1 MAGVIPLEPQGTDSE
16 QMIVPIPQTPQVA
29 DGGALP
35 TPDAGPV
42 RKSVA
47 TLLVELCAD
56 LPLFHD
62 PSGNG
67 YAEIDMVT
75 HREIWPL
82 ASTAFGQWIARRY
95 YQKSSKA
102 ANRNSVKDAVGTLEA
117 KARFDAGE
125 RTVALR
131 IGGNED
137 RVLIDLGD
145 PRWRVIEVTSNGW
158 KILEKSP
165 VAFVRTRNM
174 LPLPEP
180 SRKGSLNPLW
190 SLLNV
195 AEERR
200 PLVAAW
206 LMSALHPSGPYLI
219 ACLNGEQGTAKS
231 SASRL
236 LRQLVDPNEVPLRC
250 PPKEER
256 DLLVSAQSNRLLA
269 IDNLSTVP
277 PWLSDG
283 LCRIATGGGFSAREL
298 YTNAEEFTLSLK
310 RPILLNGIP
319 DICTRP
325 DLADRAV
332 SIPLEVIN
340 DSDRLP
346 ETVLHERFAAAAP
359 LIFGGLLDALVT
371 AMGNLQRTPANGFRM
386 ADAMRWAIA
395 GETAFGWQPGTIAAA
410 YRANVANS
418 ALESV
423 EGNAVGMA
431 IRKLLE
437 EVGEI
442 DLTWAELLVRLP
454 APEIRNGAHWPA
466 SPRALSVAVR
476 RLAPALRRV
485 GIAIEQWRGAD
496 ANGVRMESP
505 FGTRP

>member
-1 MAGVIPLEPQGTDSE
+1 MNAPTTQIPN
-16 QMIVPIPQTPQVA
+16 VA
-29 DGGALP
+29 DDGALLAP
-35 TPDAGPV
+35 GESDPGEG

-47 TLLVELCAD
+47 TMLVELCAD

-67 YAEIDMVT
+67 FAEIEMGT
-75 HREIWPL
+75 HREIWAL
-82 ASTAFGQWIARRY
+82 ASTAFSQWMARRY
-95 YQKSSKA
+95 YQKTAKA
-102 ANRNSVKDAVGTLEA
+102 ANRTAVKDAVGTLEA
-117 KARFDAGE
+117 RARFDATE
-125 RTVALR
+125 RPVALR
-131 IGGNED
+131 VGGDET
-137 RVLIDLGD
+137 RLFIDLGD
-145 PRWRVIEVTSNGW
+145 ARWRVIEVTSEGW
-158 KILEKSP
+158 RMLDRSP

-174 LPLPEP
+174 RPMPEP
-180 SRKGSLNPLW
+180 SPSGSIAPLW

-206 LMSALHPSGPYLI
+206 LLGALHPSGPYLV
-219 ACLNGEQGTAKS
+219 ACLHGEQGTAKS

-236 LRQLVDPNEVPLRC
+236 LRQLVDPNEIPLRS

-269 IDNLSTVP
+269 IDNLSNVP

-298 YTNAEEFTLSLK
+298 FTNAEEFTLSLK

-332 SIPLEVIN
+332 SIPLEVI
-340 DSDRLP
+340 DEAARLP
-346 ETVLHERFAAAAP
+346 ESELHARFTASAP
-359 LIFGGLLDALVT
+359 VIFGGLLDALVL
-371 AMGNLQRTPANGFRM
+371 AIRNLPQTPASGFRM

-395 GETAFGWQPGTIAAA
+395 GETAFGWKAGTIAAA
-410 YRANVANS
+410 YRANIAHS

-423 EGNAVGMA
+423 EGNAVGCA
-431 IRKLLE
+431 IRKLLDAE
-437 EVGEI
+437 EKI
-442 DLTWAELLVRLP
+442 DLTWSELLARLP
-454 APEIRNGAHWPA
+454 VPDGARNGGHWPA
-466 SPRALSVAVR
+466 TPRALSAAVR

-485 GIAIEQWRGAD
+485 GFSVEPWKGSD
-496 ANGVRMESP
+496 ANGVTMESASAS
-505 FGTRP
+505 GR